1 MQVFTGTSGF
11 SFPEWKGSFYPD
23 KIKPDQ
29 MLAYYAERLGVVEI
43 NNTFY
48 RMPKASV
55 LEGWAAQ
62 VPDGF
67 RFVLKASQKIT
78 HIARL
83 KDTADNVAYLCQQA
97 QALGPKLGPILFQT
111 PPNLKRDDER
121 LARFLADLPAGL
133 PCALEMRHPSWSD
146 PAVLD
151 LVREHGACAWC
162 TADVDD
168 ADEPEVMPTARFA
181 YLRLR
186 RAEYDED
193 ALGRWLARL
202 HDRGLEQAFV
212 FFKHEDGGIG
222 PRLAQRFAELAHLQA
237 P

>member
-1 MQVFTGTSGF
+1 MKVFAGTSGF
-11 SFPEWKGSFYPD
+11 SFPEWKGSFYPER
-23 KIKPDQ
+23 IKPDQ
-29 MLAYYAERLGVVEI
+29 MLGYYAERLGVVEI

-48 RMPKASV
+48 RMPKTSV
-55 LEGWAAQ
+55 LEGWATQ
-62 VPDGF
+62 VPDDF

-111 PPNLKRDDER
+111 PPNLKRDDDR

-146 PAVLD
+146 PAVLE
-151 LVREHGACAWC
+151 LVRSHGACSWC

-168 ADEPEVMPTARFA
+168 APEPEVAVTARFA
-181 YLRLR
+181 YVRLR
-186 RAEYDED
+186 REAYDE
-193 ALGRWLARL
+193 ARL
-202 HDRGLEQAFV
+202 VAWLERLRAAGLAEAYV

-222 PRLAQRFAELAHLQA
+222 PKLAQRFVELAGD
-237 P
+237 